1 MNSKKYLISLT
12 LLSAL
17 ALPVLVAAA
26 TTSGMPSGGA
36 TLDGLVTGLKT
47 AAWTIFGAV
56 AVICFV
62 VAGILFLT
70 AAGNPEKVQQARN
83 AFLWGVAG
91 VVVGILAYSIISIVQ
106 TATNLK

>member
-1 MNSKKYLISLT
+1 MKKYLISLA

-17 ALPVLVAAA
+17 ALPVFALAQGQPA
-26 TTSGMPSGGA
+26 GGA
-36 TLDGLVTGLKT
+36 TLDSLVNGIKT

-56 AVICFV
+56 AVIAFV

-70 AAGNPEKVQQARN
+70 AAGNPEKIQQARN

-106 TATNLK
+106 TATNLH